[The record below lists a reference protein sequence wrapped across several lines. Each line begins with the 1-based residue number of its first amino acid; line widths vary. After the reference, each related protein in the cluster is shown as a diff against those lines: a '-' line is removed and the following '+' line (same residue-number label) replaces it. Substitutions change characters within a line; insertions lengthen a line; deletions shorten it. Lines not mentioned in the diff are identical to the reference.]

1 MSMILFF
8 KQKTAYEMRISYLSS
23 DVCSSDLK
31 RVAQSTG
38 LDDPDAEMPCAQLAF
53 AEHQRAVDPAPLDG
67 LFDVGREIGDGGRA
81 ARQALQRVGHVPG
94 EARRVHREVPDDAMQ
109 VGILELQ
116 DLVQP
121 MDQLDIRIAA
131 HLAEH
136 GRTLDRPIAQAVEL
150 AEHGDPTDLS
160 HSSHSPSKLHSHP
173 GRATCRSRGNS

>member
-38 LDDPDAEMPCAQLAF
+38 LDDPDDEMPGAQLAF

-67 LFDVGREIGDGGRA
+67 LFEVGREIGDGGRA

-94 EARRVHREVPDDAMQ
+94 QARRVHREVTDDAMQ

-116 DLVQP
+116 ELAPPKEQP
-121 MDQLDIRIAA
+121 DIRMAA
-131 HLAEH
+131 ALAQH
-136 GRTLDRPIAQAVEL
+136 D
-150 AEHGDPTDLS
+150 
-160 HSSHSPSKLHSHP
+160 
-173 GRATCRSRGNS
+173 GNP